1 MTDKPALREDL
12 WSRTYQ
18 VGVVVRDIDRAVEFY
33 ERLGVGPFVE
43 GPSAH
48 TLERKIYGQ
57 DAPDVKVKG
66 LITQMGPIEFELLQP
81 VEGRGIQAEFLE
93 KHGEG
98 VVHLCAHTDDLDRDV
113 ADLTGLGY
121 RVISS
126 GLLDD
131 GGKFAY
137 FDTREVG
144 GLVLELFQ
152 TGNKWE

>member
-81 VEGRGIQAEFLE
+81 VAGRGIQAEFLE

-113 ADLTGLGY
+113 ADLTDLGY